1 MVVIDPDWTRQ
12 DLINLLD
19 AGEWQAADRVTQA
32 LLLAAVD
39 HPPDTTVSLTSFLGR
54 PGQGPGYLSC
64 SDLAQLPCDL
74 LHDLDY
80 LWVRASQGQFGFSVQ
95 ERLYRQLNQDFDST
109 QLSPFHPHPFFQAVG
124 WLVISSPRPLAFFR
138 FYDFLNF
145 SLTAPAG
152 HLPALWYWQ
161 LSWLESLR
169 VGGFGSGQGGG
180 FGDLARLDALMLRLC
195 RCGQL

>member
-1 MVVIDPDWTRQ
+1 MVVIDPDWSRQ

-32 LLLAAVD
+32 LLLATLD
-39 HPPDTTVSLTSFLGR
+39 HPPDPPAFLASFLGR
-54 PGQGPGYLSC
+54 SRQGPGYLSA
-64 SDLAQLPCDL
+64 SALAQLPCDL

-109 QLSPFHPHPFFQAVG
+109 QLSPVNPHPFFQAVG
-124 WLVISSPRPLAFFR
+124 WLLVTNPRPLAFFR

-145 SLTAPAG
+145 SLTAPPG

-180 FGDLARLDALMLRLC
+180 FGDLARLDALMLRLS

>member
-1 MVVIDPDWTRQ
+1 
-12 DLINLLD
+12 
-19 AGEWQAADRVTQA
+19 
-32 LLLAAVD
+32 
-39 HPPDTTVSLTSFLGR
+39 
-54 PGQGPGYLSC
+54 
-64 SDLAQLPCDL
+64 
-74 LHDLDY
+74 
-80 LWVRASQGQFGFSVQ
+80 
-95 ERLYRQLNQDFDST
+95 
-109 QLSPFHPHPFFQAVG
+109 VG

>member
-1 MVVIDPDWTRQ
+1 MVVDSDWTRQ

-32 LLLAAVD
+32 LLLAAVN
-39 HPPDTTVSLTSFLGR
+39 HPPETPASLTTLLGR
-54 PGQGPGYLSC
+54 SRQGLGYLS
-64 SDLAQLPCDL
+64 SSALAQLPCDL

-109 QLSPFHPHPFFQAVG
+109 QLSPINPHPFFQAVG
-124 WLVISSPRPLAFFR
+124 WLVIGSPRPLTFFK

-145 SLTAPAG
+145 SLTAPLG

-180 FGDLARLDALMLRLC
+180 FGDLARLDALMLRLS

>member
-1 MVVIDPDWTRQ
+1 MVVDSDWTRQ

-32 LLLAAVD
+32 LLLAAVN
-39 HPPDTTVSLTSFLGR
+39 HPPETPASLTTFLDR
-54 PGQGPGYLSC
+54 SRQGLGYLS
-64 SDLAQLPCDL
+64 SSALAQLPCDL

-109 QLSPFHPHPFFQAVG
+109 QLSPINPHPFFPAVG
-124 WLVISSPRPLAFFR
+124 WLVIGSPRPLTFFK

-145 SLTAPAG
+145 SLTAPLG

-180 FGDLARLDALMLRLC
+180 FGDLARLDALMLRLS